1 MAVKKTIPWLAIASA
16 VLTLLGLSW
25 ARADDGKLTMFQGG
39 AYRSDVLL
47 SNGLLFGVG
56 SKTSSLG
63 GTCTGLEYG
72 AENLYW
78 NPARLGFLPH
88 SQAMLDITPPLPA
101 LNANALMDL
110 NQEAAEQVD
119 DLIAKMGGDDLVF
132 RHDDYPQIEA
142 AVSQKGWV
150 HNGAIALPL
159 RGWGIGLGFYQPL
172 DMELNM
178 VGTGLQARAS
188 DQGDVNPQNH
198 VILSASADLSFL
210 LDIEV
215 NAISFGVG
223 KELLPRWSLG
233 LGIDRYYGYSSTNGR
248 LQLEGIILQA
258 VRETAFND
266 PSDPWPNQLHS
277 EMVGSYHGAAWGVKL
292 GTSYRLRPNVSLD
305 AIVILPTTL
314 RLGGQMD
321 ITQYS
326 MPVGID
332 LDSEN
337 PVDADMVDPYEPTR
351 TELEDNPTANQIS
364 IHIPG
369 ALKLGAAWR
378 VKFLTA
384 ILQYGHY
391 FGDFSCL
398 YGIENM
404 ETPVEYTLGM
414 KPDDALPLAMDFKLV
429 RLSAGLVLGRALYR
443 RDPQKEDNGSEEQK
457 LLVPTLSLGTGFGLG
472 ERYGLDLLLI
482 SIPTG
487 LMRVTTTCN
496 F

>member
-1 MAVKKTIPWLAIASA
+1 MVIKRALPWLAIISA

-25 ARADDGKLTMFQGG
+25 ARAEDGKLTMFQGG
-39 AYRSDVLL
+39 AYRSDMLL

-63 GTCTGLEYG
+63 GTCTGLQYG
-72 AENLYW
+72 VENLYW
-78 NPARLGFLPH
+78 NPARLGFLPN
-88 SQAMLDITPPLPA
+88 SQAMLDITPPLPV
-101 LNANALMDL
+101 LNFNAFLDL
-110 NQEAAEQVD
+110 NQAAAEEVD
-119 DLIAKMGGDDLVF
+119 DLIAKMGSEDLILS
-132 RHDDYPQIEA
+132 HEDYPQIEA

-150 HNGAIALPL
+150 HNAALALPL

-172 DMELNM
+172 HMGLNM
-178 VGTGLQARAS
+178 VGTGLQVRAS
-188 DQGDVNPQNH
+188 DESEDDPLNRVT
-198 VILSASADLSFL
+198 VSASADLSLL

-215 NAISFGVG
+215 NAVSFGIG
-223 KELLPRWSLG
+223 KEILPRWTLG
-233 LGIDRYYGYSSTNGR
+233 LGIDRFYGYSATNGR

-266 PSDPWPNQLHS
+266 PSGPWPNQLHS
-277 EMVGSYHGAAWGVKL
+277 EMVGSYHGATWAAKL

-305 AIVILPTTL
+305 GIVILPTTL
-314 RLGGQMD
+314 RLKGHMD
-321 ITQYS
+321 IVQYS

-332 LDSEN
+332 FDSEN
-337 PVDADMVDPYEPTR
+337 PVDADKVDPYEPTR
-351 TELEDNPTANQIS
+351 TELEDNPTADQIV

-369 ALKLGAAWR
+369 TFKLGAAWR

-391 FGDFSCL
+391 FGDLSCL
-398 YGIENM
+398 YGIEKM
-404 ETPVEYTLGM
+404 EPSVEYTLGM
-414 KPDDALPLAMDFKLV
+414 KPDDVLTLGMDFKLI
-429 RLSAGLVLGRALYR
+429 RFSGGLILGRSMYR
-443 RDPQKEDNGSEEQK
+443 RDPEKEDDHSEEK
-457 LLVPTLSLGTGFGLG
+457 RLLVPTFSLGTGFGLG
-472 ERYGLDLLLI
+472 ERYGVDLLLI